1 LTENQNKE
9 QMNENFSSNN
19 LTQRDLYGTLGLT
32 RNATIQE
39 ITKAYHKKAM
49 ETHPDLN
56 PENSNSLIAFN
67 EILQAYNI
75 LSNEQQRMIYDIV
88 LTSQGTSSSICKKES
103 VNPNSIKK
111 QTGGMKKRLPPIVK
125 VFDCQLEDIYQKK
138 CKKIKIK
145 KRTILQDG
153 SIVPQEKLLQ
163 FSLIPGSKEGT
174 QFCFKSEGDQCSMDV
189 IPSDLV
195 FVLRILKHQKFQVCK
210 FNLVVIESL
219 SYEDSVSPV
228 FQISVETLDKRSL
241 YIAVEGPV
249 KDGDEK
255 VIRNEGMPIDDKTRG
270 DLIIRFLVN

>member
-1 LTENQNKE
+1 
-9 QMNENFSSNN
+9 MSENFSNN
-19 LTQRDLYGTLGLT
+19 LIQRDLYGTLGLT

-56 PENSNSLIAFN
+56 PENSNSLVAFN

-88 LTSQGTSSSICKKES
+88 ATTQGGGTVCKKES
-103 VNPNSIKK
+103 NPNSIKK
-111 QTGGMKKRLPPIVK
+111 QTGGMKKKRLPPIVK

-163 FSLIPGSKEGT
+163 FSLIPGSTEGT

-195 FVLRILKHQKFQVCK
+195 FVLRILKHQKFQVCR